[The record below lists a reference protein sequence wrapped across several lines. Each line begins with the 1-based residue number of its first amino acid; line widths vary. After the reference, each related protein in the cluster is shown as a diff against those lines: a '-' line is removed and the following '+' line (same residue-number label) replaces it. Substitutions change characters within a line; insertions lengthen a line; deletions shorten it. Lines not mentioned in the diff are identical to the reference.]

1 MRGVLF
7 AFVMALCVRQV
18 AAQSVNLPKLGA
30 EVAAYIEKSRLNSQQ
45 CLTDINRHD
54 PCASLKVGN
63 TLFTIAWDARTK
75 AITYLFTSDTHLIT
89 DSELMVGGSCRL
101 LDESGKPYKV
111 THYRDWLVTSQ
122 WMDTVG
128 TLSGDAIWYV
138 ALKKESANAKYGRI
152 AGFVQS
158 RYLKIG
164 QQTAPTIDPERS
176 SPKYLTKSRPSQSQR
191 SQAKLEMFLSRTR
204 QPICFRR
211 WESES

>member
-75 AITYLFTSDTHLIT
+75 AITYLFTSDPHLIT
-89 DSELMVGGSCRL
+89 DSELMIGGSCRL
-101 LDESGKPYKV
+101 SDESGNPYEV
-111 THYRDWLVTSQ
+111 IHYLNWLVMPQ
-122 WMDTVG
+122 WMDTMG
-128 TLSGDAIWYV
+128 KLSGDAVWYA

-152 AGFVQS
+152 VGFVQS

-164 QQTAPTIDPERS
+164 QQTPPTIGPTRP
-176 SPKYLTKSRPSQSQR
+176 SPK
-191 SQAKLEMFLSRTR
+191 
-204 QPICFRR
+204 
-211 WESES
+211 